1 MLFCSQNV
9 PKKPYPYDPKMYLSI
24 PYLKV
29 GAPNPADKF
38 PWLLQIISWSHSS
51 IYHELVMNFFPVL
64 SEKITQPITHLL
76 HNRGIFLESDKYIT
90 QTIMLLLKDYNLK
103 YPAVQESKKTM
114 LEVLLNTLP
123 LHS

>member
-1 MLFCSQNV
+1 
-9 PKKPYPYDPKMYLSI
+9 
-24 PYLKV
+24 
-29 GAPNPADKF
+29 
-38 PWLLQIISWSHSS
+38 
-51 IYHELVMNFFPVL
+51 MNFFPVL